1 MGGREHSFLSIHL
14 KPQIFIPLKLGEIRV
29 NRIRFNEFFIKTP
42 KIPFVGANWALHS
55 NCIGGGQAQYLAPYV
70 QTA

>member
-29 NRIRFNEFFIKTP
+29 NGIRFNEFFIKIP
-42 KIPFVGANWALHS
+42 KIPLYTQPFILKLGFNS
-55 NCIGGGQAQYLAPYV
+55 NIV
-70 QTA
+70 IK